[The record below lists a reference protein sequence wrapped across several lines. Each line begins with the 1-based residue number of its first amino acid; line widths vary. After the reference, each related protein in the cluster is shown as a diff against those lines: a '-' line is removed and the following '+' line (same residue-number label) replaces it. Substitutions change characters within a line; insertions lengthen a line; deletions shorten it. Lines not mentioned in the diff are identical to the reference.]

1 MSREGWEGGRNGT
14 PGASPWCAGLQLR
27 GEEVKRGPIPSC
39 TCSSVKLWNGV
50 VAAGYGNG
58 QIRLYEAATGL
69 LRAEVN
75 AHARWIYA
83 LDLAPETG
91 KVWLAVVGQPGLCA
105 ASCPGIPLAWSMAA
119 CGWPGRSCSIAPGHG
134 AAVPVASLHPP
145 GPTASVPLPLQLLSG
160 AEDSFVHVWKLS
172 RNPDTDDV
180 EVSQGSG
187 SPQWGAYGKYM
198 ALQAVAAPWG
208 RGTGAALSCSLQ

>member
-1 MSREGWEGGRNGT
+1 MDIPGQMALVSRKGREGGRRGT
-14 PGASPWCAGLQLR
+14 PNTSPWHVGLQLR
-27 GEEVKRGPIPSC
+27 REEVKRAPVSSC

-91 KVWLAVVGQPGLCA
+91 KVRLACGVA
-105 ASCPGIPLAWSMAA
+105 AWS
-119 CGWPGRSCSIAPGHG
+119 
-134 AAVPVASLHPP
+134 V
-145 GPTASVPLPLQLLSG
+145 
-160 AEDSFVHVWKLS
+160 
-172 RNPDTDDV
+172 
-180 EVSQGSG
+180 
-187 SPQWGAYGKYM
+187 
-198 ALQAVAAPWG
+198 
-208 RGTGAALSCSLQ
+208 